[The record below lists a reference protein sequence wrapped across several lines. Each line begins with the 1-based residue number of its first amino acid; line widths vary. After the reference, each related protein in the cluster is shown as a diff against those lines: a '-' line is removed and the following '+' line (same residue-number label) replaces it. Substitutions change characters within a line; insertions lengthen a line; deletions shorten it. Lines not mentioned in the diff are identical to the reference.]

1 MRGVLE
7 KGGAW
12 DWRARPSGERVQMR
26 MSDVTGRNEPFGVVP
41 GGGEV
46 RKRKEGAETK
56 FTIRQALIQRVG
68 GEGLLGR
75 EAMKMSLR
83 KMRARWPGLAKGLS
97 EWAKN
102 RGKQET
108 QRYKLGMGGYVRI
121 RHLNMGMF
129 REAGV
134 DLIGPYR
141 YKKTKARG
149 AAVAEDQYGAIMV
162 ERFTRYTWGGVAVGK
177 EAAVVARAIQTT
189 QAGWPVRP
197 YLVRGD
203 NAFGGARGFTKLTEE
218 VGF

>member
-12 DWRARPSGERVQMR
+12 DGRARPSGERVQMR

-83 KMRARWPGLAKGLS
+83 KMRARRPGRQ
-97 EWAKN
+97 WA
-102 RGKQET
+102 G
-108 QRYKLGMGGYVRI
+108 
-121 RHLNMGMF
+121 
-129 REAGV
+129 
-134 DLIGPYR
+134 
-141 YKKTKARG
+141 
-149 AAVAEDQYGAIMV
+149 
-162 ERFTRYTWGGVAVGK
+162 
-177 EAAVVARAIQTT
+177 
-189 QAGWPVRP
+189 
-197 YLVRGD
+197 
-203 NAFGGARGFTKLTEE
+203 
-218 VGF
+218 